1 MTAAPSPVRRGPTLP
16 AFLKPFLGQGAL
28 IALVLLVA
36 FAAFRYEGFL
46 GAYNISSF
54 FRYNSMFMLIAI
66 GMTFVIVTGGIDLS
80 VGSVAAMASVV
91 AALASPH
98 GLVAGLVA
106 GALAG
111 AAVGLVN
118 GLVITRLRVEPFV
131 ATLGTFLAARGL
143 AQLISRQNA
152 VSVDQE
158 GSFTKLGQGDLLGL
172 PIPVVITLVALGL
185 GVVLMRF
192 TRFGRYALSIGDNED
207 ASRLMGFNISGVK
220 LGVYILSGLLA
231 GLAGVILA
239 SQFGAGQPVEGVGWE
254 LTAIAGVVVGGTLLT
269 GGRGSLGN
277 SMIGVILLGLIFN
290 VLNFENGKGV
300 ISIDVFWQNVIRGV
314 FLLVVVVLQSRRLHR
329 DRAP

>member
-1 MTAAPSPVRRGPTLP
+1 MAVASRSPGSTLP
-16 AFLKPFLGQGAL
+16 ALLKPLLSQRAL
-28 IALVLLVA
+28 IALLLLVV

-46 GAYNISSF
+46 SAYNISSF

-66 GMTFVIVTGGIDLS
+66 GMTFVIITGGIDLS

-98 GLVAGLVA
+98 GLLVGLLA

-111 AAVGLVN
+111 AAIGVIN

-131 ATLGTFLAARGL
+131 ATLGTFLGARGI
-143 AQLISRQNA
+143 AQLASKQNA
-152 VSVDQE
+152 VSVDQG
-158 GSFTKLGQGDLLGL
+158 GSFTKLGQADLLGV
-172 PIPVVITLVALGL
+172 PVPVVITLIALGI
-185 GVVLMRF
+185 GVVLLRY

-207 ASRLMGFNISGVK
+207 ASRLMGFNVDSVK
-220 LGVYILSGLLA
+220 LGVYVLSGLLA

-277 SMIGVILLGLIFN
+277 SMIGVVLLGLIFN

-314 FLLVVVVLQSRRLHR
+314 FLLIVVVMQSNRLTRGKH
-329 DRAP
+329 